1 MNPARILPTGQAESL
16 QLALE
21 LLQDGQVVAF
31 PTDTVYGLA
40 ADLHNPQA
48 IQRLYAIKGRE
59 AAKAI
64 GVLVGSPQVLD
75 QITAGMNS
83 LAQHLAQRFWPGPLT
98 LVVPSH
104 PSLPAILS
112 PLPTVGVRMPDH
124 VDALALLNLSG
135 PLAVTSANLSGA
147 ASAVTAQDVYDQ
159 IGAQIPL
166 ILDGGKAPGGLSS
179 TVVDC
184 TQATF
189 KILRVGPISQQ
200 ELEAALR

>member
-147 ASAVTAQDVYDQ
+147 ASAVIAQDVYDQ

>member
-179 TVVDC
+179 TVVEC
-184 TQATF
+184 PQATF
-189 KILRVGPISQQ
+189 
-200 ELEAALR
+200 

>member
-64 GVLVGSPQVLD
+64 GVLVGSPQVLN